1 MGGSAS
7 PQSTG
12 EDGQIRNTD
21 QWNIG
26 LVNVSGE
33 GSNLESWLEI
43 ATCAGIIIII
53 LYIFGYLC
61 QKRRQKRMAQLHA
74 VLRGIQINPEAA
86 RVPIFQSSAP
96 TAQPPPAYPTLQ
108 PQEVFAKTSA
118 EIRGSQIMSQ
128 YAWKQTYAEDS
139 AWFSNWLNLF
149 TIRLFHFYLLLNMQW
164 GNIHACLVIYVYSNQ
179 H

>member
-7 PQSTG
+7 SQSTG
-12 EDGQIRNTD
+12 KDGQIRNTD
-21 QWNIG
+21 QRNIG

-33 GSNLESWLEI
+33 SSALESWLEI

-53 LYIFGYLC
+53 LYIIGFLC

-74 VLRGIQINPEAA
+74 ALRGIRVDPEAA
-86 RVPIFQSSAP
+86 RIPIFQPTSAP
-96 TAQPPPAYPTLQ
+96 TAQPPPPPAYPTLQ

-128 YAWKQTYAEDS
+128 YA
-139 AWFSNWLNLF
+139 
-149 TIRLFHFYLLLNMQW
+149 
-164 GNIHACLVIYVYSNQ
+164 
-179 H
+179 